1 MFAVIAL
8 FVINIFFCLW
18 NPRYTNSQAKTV
30 YWLLCVVAIFV
41 IGFRGEID
49 NDYAT
54 YEYMFDSNY
63 LLVEPTFVLIR
74 YIVRDLFGGGI
85 VGLMLIYAVIGVT
98 LKFKAISRYS
108 DFIFPSLAVWIGNLM
123 ILQDMTQIRAA
134 AACGLLLLAIG
145 PLYERDWKR
154 YFWLVFLAVMFHMS
168 ALLMVPLWFLKGKR
182 INRGLWTAVV
192 PLGYALSLAGIYA
205 TSLIAFIPIETVQS
219 KFLSYDVETTSGGG
233 ASIFGIFQMTRVA
246 LFLLLL
252 WNAPRLV
259 RQNRYAPL
267 LLKIM
272 ACGLAAL
279 PLFRNN
285 IVAGLRITELLTC
298 VDILLFPMLIYLFPR
313 YGIGKW
319 MVIGY
324 SAAILFNRLFM
335 EELLLN

>member
-1 MFAVIAL
+1 MLGVIAL

-18 NPRYTNSQAKTV
+18 NPRYVNRQAKVV
-30 YWLLCVVAIFV
+30 YWFLCVVAILIV
-41 IGFRGEID
+41 GFRGEID

-54 YEYMFDSNY
+54 YEYMFSTNY
-63 LLVEPTFVLIR
+63 LLIEPTFVAIR
-74 YIVRDLFGGGI
+74 YIVRDLFGGSV
-85 VGLMLIYAVIGVT
+85 VGLMLVYAVIGVT
-98 LKFKAISRYS
+98 LKFKAISKYS
-108 DFIFPSLAVWIGNLM
+108 DFIFLSLAVWIGNLM

-145 PLYERDWKR
+145 PLRERDWKR
-154 YFWLVFLAVMFHMS
+154 YFWLVFLAVMFHVS
-168 ALLMVPLWFLKGKR
+168 ALLMVPLWFLKGER
-182 INRGLWTAVV
+182 INRGVWTAII

-205 TSLIAFIPIETVQS
+205 TSLISFIPIEMIQS
-219 KFLSYDVETTSGGG
+219 KFLAYDVETTDDGG
-233 ASIFGIFQMTRVA
+233 ASIFGIFQMTRVV

-252 WNAPRLV
+252 WNAPRLAQ
-259 RQNRYAPL
+259 RNRYAPL

-298 VDILLFPMLIYLFPR
+298 VDILLFPMLVYLFPR

-335 EELLLN
+335 EELLAN